1 MRYFIPLLLA
11 GSVATGLAAQQ
22 VTKAPTPT
30 PAPGCAP
37 IGTPQPSRVY
47 TYELHPSTGRT
58 TTSTEQWESVTPTG
72 SKVRTTGPDGV
83 IVQINSHKFVN
94 NVAMLSLSMKTTAKG
109 VLMSS
114 TDFSPAMVSDPVV
127 SACPGASWN
136 IAPVTVIYRPASG
149 KGGNANMSG
158 GSLRIVTVREKVTVP
173 AGTFDTVHYV
183 RTVSTSTDEY
193 WKSLDQGVIVKQ
205 YSRLAAGAG
214 VVSRTLMS
222 IK

>member
-30 PAPGCAP
+30 PGAGCAP

-47 TYELHPSTGRT
+47 TYEHHESTGRT
-58 TTSTEQWESVTPTG
+58 TKNTQQWESVTPTG

-83 IVQINSHKFVN
+83 TVQVNTHKFVN
-94 NVAMLSLSMKTTAKG
+94 NVAMLSLSLKTTANG
-109 VLMSS
+109 GLISS
-114 TDFSPAMVSDPVV
+114 TDFSPDMVSDPVV
-127 SACPGASWN
+127 RACPGASWN
-136 IAPVTVIYRPASG
+136 IAPVTVIFRLASG
-149 KGGNANMSG
+149 KGGNSTMTG
-158 GSLRIVTVREKVTVP
+158 GSLRIVTVREKITVP

-183 RTVSTSTDEY
+183 RTLSTSTDEY
-193 WKSLDQGVIVKQ
+193 WKSLDHGVIVKH
-205 YSRLAAGAG
+205 YGRLAQGAG
-214 VVSRTLMS
+214 VVTETLMS